1 MNQKCR
7 KNKIDHYSE
16 KEAFFKDADY
26 HRKTLVKYRFRG
38 MGYADMALYADRI
51 GSKSFRGFTLTD
63 RLVHE
68 LWAHYN
74 GGVK

>member
-1 MNQKCR
+1 MNQKIK
-7 KNKIDHYSE
+7 KNQIDHYSE

-38 MGYADMALYADRI
+38 MEYADMVLCADRI
-51 GSKSFRGFTLTD
+51 GSKSFRGFTLS
-63 RLVHE
+63 RGLVHA

-74 GGVK
+74 SGVK